1 MKWTV
6 YTVTTSVEA
15 EDYVCAALMEL
26 GFEGVEILDNVP
38 LSEAEAKAQF
48 IDIPLAC
55 DESDTTSQIRCYEEL
70 TGDSA
75 DESDDVFPDSVP
87 FAPPFDASSFR
98 NDTRITVLSLIRNR
112 YGF

>member
-38 LSEAEAKAQF
+38 LTEAEAKAQF
-48 IDIPLAC
+48 IDIPLVC
-55 DESDTTSQIRCYEEL
+55 DESDTTHIASHSL
-70 TGDSA
+70 PSSA
-75 DESDDVFPDSVP
+75 YANGV
-87 FAPPFDASSFR
+87 
-98 NDTRITVLSLIRNR
+98 IL
-112 YGF
+112 